1 MDEQRNV
8 PAIPPFEFSQLNQV
22 FHLQRAEKLTLASL
36 GFLLG
41 AMAITRKPIVASS
54 VMLLSSLV
62 LYRESESACLFGCS
76 TNTDQ
81 DEGPSG
87 RTNLHSQSA
96 GKSSDNSPRRS
107 SSAPIQL
114 PLRVSDQPRAVDQT
128 HNANTSVIPDPKSPR
143 PENQQVDEAIDD
155 SFPASDP
162 PSYSGGTATPH
173 TESPKQ

>member
-1 MDEQRNV
+1 MDEQRNATAV
-8 PAIPPFEFSQLNQV
+8 PPFEFSQLNQIL
-22 FHLQRAEKLTLASL
+22 HLQRAEKLTLASL
-36 GFLLG
+36 GLLLG
-41 AMAITRKPIVASS
+41 SMAITRRPIAAGA

-62 LYRESESACLFGCS
+62 LYRESEGACLFGCS

-87 RTNLHSQSA
+87 RANLHSQSA
-96 GKSSDNSPRRS
+96 GRSRRSSPRQS

-128 HNANTSVIPDPKSPR
+128 HKANTSVIPDPKSPR
-143 PENQQVDEAIDD
+143 PENQQVDEAIDE